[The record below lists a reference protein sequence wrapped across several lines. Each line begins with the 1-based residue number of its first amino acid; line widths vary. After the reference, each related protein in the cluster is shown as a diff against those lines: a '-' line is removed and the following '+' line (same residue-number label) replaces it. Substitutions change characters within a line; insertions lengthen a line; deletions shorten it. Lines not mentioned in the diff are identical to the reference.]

1 MTQSFTKNKISFAI
15 AYALAIGAMSSA
27 LAAEISHA
35 DAGYLTDSRG
45 VAVRSGPG
53 LCWNA
58 GAASEANLECDPPA
72 AGPVAAVV
80 APAPAPA
87 PAPVAAL
94 AAPKPVAERVTLDA
108 DTLFDFDKSTLRPA
122 GREALDVFIAGLKDI
137 SPEVISAVGHT
148 DRFGTDGYN
157 QNLSDQRA
165 ASVKAYLV
173 SKGVDTNRVATEGKG
188 ESQPVTKTG
197 DCQGAKSTSVIACL
211 QPDRRV
217 DVEVIG
223 NRINRVAMQ
232 Q

>member
-1 MTQSFTKNKISFAI
+1 MTHLLIRKQISIAI
-15 AYALAIGAMSSA
+15 ACALAGAMSSA
-27 LAAEISHA
+27 LAAEINHA

-45 VAVRSGPG
+45 VAVRSGSG

-58 GAASEANLECDPPA
+58 GSASVANLECDPPA

-80 APAPAPA
+80 APAPAP
-87 PAPVAAL
+87 VAVV

-122 GREALDVFIAGLKDI
+122 GQEALDIFVAGLKDI

-148 DRFGTDGYN
+148 DRFGTDSYN
-157 QNLSDQRA
+157 QHLSDQRA
-165 ASVKAYLV
+165 ASVKAYLI
-173 SKGVDTNRVATEGKG
+173 SKGVDANRVATEGKG
-188 ESQPVTKTG
+188 ESQPVTKSG
-197 DCQGAKSTSVIACL
+197 DCQGAKSTTVVTCL

-223 NRINRVAMQ
+223 NRINRLSLQ

>member
-1 MTQSFTKNKISFAI
+1 MTHLFNRKQISIAI
-15 AYALAIGAMSSA
+15 ACALAGTMSSV
-27 LAAEISHA
+27 LAAEIPNA

-45 VAVRSGPG
+45 VAVRSGTG

-58 GAASEANLECDPPA
+58 GSASEANLECDPPA

-80 APAPAPA
+80 APAPAP
-87 PAPVAAL
+87 VAAVV
-94 AAPKPVAERVTLDA
+94 APKPVAERVTLDA

-122 GREALDVFIAGLKDI
+122 GREALDAFVVGLKDI

-148 DRFGTDGYN
+148 DRFGTDAYN
-157 QNLSDQRA
+157 QDLSDQRA

-173 SKGVDTNRVATEGKG
+173 SKGVDADRVATEGKG
-188 ESQPVTKTG
+188 ESQPVTKSG
-197 DCQGAKSTSVIACL
+197 DCQGAKSTAVIACL

-217 DVEVIG
+217 DVEIIG
-223 NRINRVAMQ
+223 NRINRLSLQ

>member
-1 MTQSFTKNKISFAI
+1 MTQSFTRNKISFAI

-27 LAAEISHA
+27 FAAEISHA

-45 VAVRSGPG
+45 VAVRSGSG

-58 GAASEANLECDPPA
+58 GSASEANLECDPPA

-80 APAPAPA
+80 APAPAPIA
-87 PAPVAAL
+87 VV
-94 AAPKPVAERVTLDA
+94 AAPKPVAERITLDA

-122 GREALDVFIAGLKDI
+122 GKEALDVFVVGLKDI

-148 DRFGTDGYN
+148 DRFGTDTYN

-188 ESQPVTKTG
+188 ESQPVTKSG

-223 NRINRVAMQ
+223 NRIDRVAMQ